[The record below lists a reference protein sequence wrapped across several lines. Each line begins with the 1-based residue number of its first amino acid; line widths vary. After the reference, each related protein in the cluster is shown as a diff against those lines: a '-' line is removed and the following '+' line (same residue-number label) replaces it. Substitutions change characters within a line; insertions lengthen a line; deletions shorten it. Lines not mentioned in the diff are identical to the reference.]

1 MMRFALIVTSFA
13 IATNAFTI
21 QTSPLLH
28 PRFSRQS
35 STKQMNSKPSGGD
48 VVTTTYKLTP
58 NDDFVPNPLFDEGT
72 VSFVLDGGNYLPGLH
87 SLLSNMSPGE
97 TQTGVVMDAG
107 WGDKRDD
114 LVAKVAIASSG
125 ISKSDLKV
133 GMDLF
138 LANGMNCRVIELDD
152 ENFTIDANP
161 PLAGATYTADVTLD
175 SYEPGP
181 SQAQFGYHSE
191 NIDSGKFDVLT
202 IALGCFWGGEL
213 AFQRVSGVVG
223 TACGYTQGQK
233 DKPSYKEVCSGT
245 TGHTEAIQVLFD
257 PSVVSYE
264 ELVVIGVE
272 RLGDSK
278 FLLNQAGNDK
288 GTQYRHGV
296 YYHNGKQKEIAM
308 KVIQRYG
315 EKCVTE
321 CKEAT
326 QFFKAEDYHQQYL
339 LKGGQSAKKN
349 AKDIIRCY
357 G

>member
-1 MMRFALIVTSFA
+1 MYSKSIYFQFVETTFSRPQQMQSFA
-13 IATNAFTI
+13 
-21 QTSPLLH
+21 
-28 PRFSRQS
+28 
-35 STKQMNSKPSGGD
+35 TK
-48 VVTTTYKLTP
+48 
-58 NDDFVPNPLFDEGT
+58 
-72 VSFVLDGGNYLPGLH
+72 
-87 SLLSNMSPGE
+87 
-97 TQTGVVMDAG
+97 
-107 WGDKRDD
+107 
-114 LVAKVAIASSG
+114 
-125 ISKSDLKV
+125 
-133 GMDLF
+133 
-138 LANGMNCRVIELDD
+138 
-152 ENFTIDANP
+152 
-161 PLAGATYTADVTLD
+161 
-175 SYEPGP
+175 
-181 SQAQFGYHSE
+181 
-191 NIDSGKFDVLT
+191 
-202 IALGCFWGGEL
+202 
-213 AFQRVSGVVG
+213 
-223 TACGYTQGQK
+223 
-233 DKPSYKEVCSGT
+233 GT